1 MERMVREHIVSR
13 TELEQI
19 RQEQI
24 AAFWKSEIGKRILRS
39 PEVHREWNFN
49 LLIERKRKMIL
60 QGVIDCAF
68 REGEEWVILDYKT
81 DRGKTAEE
89 LREEYS
95 PQLSWYARAIR
106 ELTGQPVREAALYSL
121 ELDRVI
127 PVL

>member
-1 MERMVREHIVSR
+1 M
-13 TELEQI
+13 
-19 RQEQI
+19 
-24 AAFWKSEIGKRILRS
+24 
-39 PEVHREWNFN
+39 
-49 LLIERKRKMIL
+49 
-60 QGVIDCAF
+60 IDCAF